1 METGTE
7 KHTIGERLRKT
18 LKKRLIAGILIIL
31 PAYITYFIIKT
42 LFSFVGGYFSPIVRR
57 IIETNNYKLPDLAVT
72 IISLILTFIALY
84 FIGLFAA
91 NIVGVRI
98 IHYFEL
104 LVNKMPLIKTI
115 YSSSKQIVQTATL
128 PGKAAFKR
136 VVLVDFPKP
145 GWKAIGFVTG
155 STEVKDGGKKYMVFV
170 PTTPNPTTGFL
181 TLFSEN
187 DITETTL
194 SVEEGIKIILSA
206 GFLIPPKLE

>member
-1 METGTE
+1 METE
-7 KHTIGERLRKT
+7 KHTVGERLRKT

-91 NIVGVRI
+91 NIVGARI
-98 IHYFEL
+98 IHFFEL
-104 LVNKMPLIKTI
+104 LVNKMPLIKTV
-115 YSSSKQIVQTATL
+115 YSSSKQIIQTATL
-128 PGKAAFKR
+128 PGKSAFKR

-155 STEVKDGGKKYMVFV
+155 NTEVKGGEKLYGVFV
-170 PTTPNPTTGFL
+170 PTTPNPTSGFL
-181 TLFSEN
+181 FFFLEK
-187 DITETTL
+187 DIMDTTL
-194 SVEEGIKIILSA
+194 SVEEGMKLILS
-206 GFLIPPKLE
+206 GGILVPPKIG

>member
-1 METGTE
+1 METE

-18 LKKRLIAGILIIL
+18 LRKRLIAGILIIL

-91 NIVGVRI
+91 NIVGARI

-115 YSSSKQIVQTATL
+115 YSSSKQIIQTATL
-128 PGKAAFKR
+128 PGKTAFKR
-136 VVLVDFPKP
+136 VVLVDFPKQ
-145 GWKAIGFVTG
+145 GVKSLGFVTG
-155 STEVKDGGKKYMVFV
+155 DTKITGDEKFYGVFV
-170 PTTPNPTTGFL
+170 PTTPSPTNGYL
-181 TLFSEN
+181 LFFTEK
-187 DITETTL
+187 DVVETTL
-194 SVEEGIKIILSA
+194 SVEEGMKVILSC
-206 GFLIPPKLE
+206 GILSPPKLT